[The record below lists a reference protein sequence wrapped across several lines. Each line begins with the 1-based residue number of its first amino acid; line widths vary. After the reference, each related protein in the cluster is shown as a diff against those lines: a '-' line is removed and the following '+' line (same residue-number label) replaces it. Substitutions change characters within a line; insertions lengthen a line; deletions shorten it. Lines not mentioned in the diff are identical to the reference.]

1 MPITMDDMINRTNTE
16 IVQIL
21 ANEPSESRHPP
32 ARTLDAHMRTN
43 GGSWRSR
50 MAQYEKNAE
59 ENATGVSSSEYFKH
73 EPVSW

>member
-1 MPITMDDMINRTNTE
+1 MDDMINRTNTE

-32 ARTLDAHMRTN
+32 ARAVYAHMRTN